1 VDFDENSGGPLG
13 GALARLRVPE
23 GSATQPWPA
32 RPASLIQETATPPT
46 RKSGEAHRGRNPDQF
61 FAVAVWNSEMR
72 DGCHA
77 SFNDVRRSW
86 EVDVTRQN
94 REFLELL
101 SRRAGHSVPVL
112 VLDPY

>member
-1 VDFDENSGGPLG
+1 MDFDENSGGPLG
-13 GALARLRVPE
+13 GTLARLRVPE

-61 FAVAVWNSEMR
+61 FAFAVWNSEMR